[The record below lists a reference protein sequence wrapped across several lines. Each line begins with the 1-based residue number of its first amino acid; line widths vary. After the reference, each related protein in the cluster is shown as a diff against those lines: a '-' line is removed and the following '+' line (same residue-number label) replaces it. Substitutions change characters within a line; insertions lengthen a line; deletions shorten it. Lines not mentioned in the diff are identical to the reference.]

1 MRPKIL
7 IVDDQSLIRD
17 ALAEVIGAS
26 GRYEAMPPA
35 DSGESALDILQS
47 DNPDLVLLDVRM
59 PGLNGIETLREIRQR
74 GLDVAVVFLTLFNET
89 DLVYEALSLDV
100 SGFLLKDVEKDRLL
114 SSLDTVLQGGVVLD
128 PDVAKQIAGGL
139 AKGGM
144 AHARENTPQADAGSL
159 LTNRETD
166 VLDLL
171 RQGLENKKIARELG
185 LSQGT
190 VRNHISS
197 ILQKLEVTNRTQ
209 AVIRALHLGLLTE
222 AGD

>member
-7 IVDDQSLIRD
+7 IVDDQPLIRD
-17 ALAEVIGAS
+17 ALAEVIEAS
-26 GRYEAMPPA
+26 GRYEAVPPA
-35 DSGESALDILQS
+35 DSGAAALDLL
-47 DNPDLVLLDVRM
+47 DAVRPDLILLDVRM

-74 GLDVAVVFLTLFNET
+74 GLDVAVVFLTLFNEP
-89 DLVYEALSLDV
+89 DLVYEALSLEV
-100 SGFLLKDVEKDRLL
+100 SGFLLKDVERERLL
-114 SSLDTVLQGGVVLD
+114 SSLETVLQGGVVLD

-139 AKGGM
+139 TRAGAPSVKES
-144 AHARENTPQADAGSL
+144 APQVDAQSR

-171 RQGLENKKIARELG
+171 RQGLENKKIALQLG

-197 ILQKLEVTNRTQ
+197 ILQKLGVTNRTQ
-209 AVIRALHLGLLTE
+209 AVIRALHLGLLEDE
-222 AGD
+222 AD

>member
-7 IVDDQSLIRD
+7 IVDDQPLIRD
-17 ALAEVIGAS
+17 ALAEVIEAS
-26 GRYEAMPPA
+26 GRYDAMPPA
-35 DSGESALDILQS
+35 DSGAAALKLLDTEQ
-47 DNPDLVLLDVRM
+47 PDLILLDVRM

-74 GLDVAVVFLTLFNET
+74 GLDMAVVFLTLFNEP
-89 DLVYEALSLDV
+89 DLVYEALSLEV
-100 SGFLLKDVEKDRLL
+100 SGFLLKDGEKERLL

-139 AKGGM
+139 TPVGAPLAK
-144 AHARENTPQADAGSL
+144 ESTPQADAPSL

-171 RQGLENKKIARELG
+171 RQGLENKKIALQLG

-197 ILQKLEVTNRTQ
+197 ILQKLDVTNRTQ
-209 AVIRALHLGLLTE
+209 AVIRALHLGLLEDE
-222 AGD
+222 AD